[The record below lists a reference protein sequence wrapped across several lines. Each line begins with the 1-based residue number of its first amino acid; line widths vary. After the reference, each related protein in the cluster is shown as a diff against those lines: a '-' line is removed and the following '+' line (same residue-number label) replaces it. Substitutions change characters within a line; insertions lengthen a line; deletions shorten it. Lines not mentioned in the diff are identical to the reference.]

1 VFILS
6 TGFIESLALYEA
18 LPKDEKI
25 EDGEVSLPILK

>member
-18 LPKDEKI
+18 VPKDKEI
-25 EDGEVSLPILK
+25 EDREVSLPILK